1 MTHVKNIEAFSR
13 LVGFCSGYGG
23 TFNPGRQSLQIDA
36 LVNKVIETQSAMEQ
50 AKVAKAEYD
59 NQVNLRKQT
68 FDQLPRLVSSILR
81 TLEASGAKP
90 EKLEDARSFSHQLIG
105 SSPKNRPPLPD
116 RQAGLPSDQANQIKK
131 ETNQRSALQLAY
143 VSKADAFSRLVKAV
157 STEPL
162 YKAHE
167 RTLSTEGL
175 NAKVQE
181 LNQLNRQVAD
191 ARAQWSKARI
201 ERNSVLYGSEVSMI
215 KTAQATKKYVRAIF
229 GHDSEQYALVKALEF
244 TQPNKK

>member
-1 MTHVKNIEAFSR
+1 MTHVKNTEAFSR

-23 TFNPGRQSLQIDA
+23 TYNPGRQTLQIDA

-50 AKVAKAEYD
+50 VKVAKAEYD

-68 FDQLPRLVSSILR
+68 FDLLPRLISSILR

-90 EKLEDARSFSHQLIG
+90 EKLDDARSFVHQLIG
-105 SSPKNRPPLPD
+105 SSPKNRAP
-116 RQAGLPSDQANQIKK
+116 LPSDQADQLSKR
-131 ETNQRSALQLAY
+131 TTQRSRLQLAY

-157 STEPL
+157 NTEPL
-162 YKAHE
+162 YLAHE
-167 RTLSTEGL
+167 STLSTEGL

-191 ARAQWSKARI
+191 ARAQWSKAMI
-201 ERNSVLYGSEVSMI
+201 ERNSVLYSSEVSMK
-215 KTAQATKKYVRAIF
+215 KTAQASKKYVRAIF
-229 GHDSEQYALVKALEF
+229 GHDSEQYALVKSLTF
-244 TQPNKK
+244 KQPT

>member
-36 LVNKVIETQSAMEQ
+36 LVNKVIETQSAMEHV
-50 AKVAKAEYD
+50 KVVKAEYD

-90 EKLEDARSFSHQLIG
+90 EKLDDARSFAHQLLG
-105 SSPKNRPPLPD
+105 SSPKNRAPL
-116 RQAGLPSDQANQIKK
+116 ASGQANQMTK
-131 ETNQRSALQLAY
+131 ETNQRSTLQLAY

-157 STEPL
+157 NTEPL
-162 YKAHE
+162 YAANE
-167 RTLSTEGL
+167 STLSTDGL

-191 ARAQWSKARI
+191 ARALWSKARI
-201 ERNSVLYGSEVSMI
+201 ERNSVLYGSEVSMM
-215 KTAQATKKYVRAIF
+215 KTAQAAKKYVRAIF
-229 GHDSEQYALVKALEF
+229 GHDSEQYELVKALTF
-244 TQPNKK
+244 KQPTTR

>member
-1 MTHVKNIEAFSR
+1 MTHVKNTEAFSR

-23 TFNPGRQSLQIDA
+23 KYNPGRQNLQIDA
-36 LVNKVIETQSAMEQ
+36 LVNKVVETQSAMEHV
-50 AKVAKAEYD
+50 KVAKAEYD
-59 NQVNLRKQT
+59 DQVNLRKQT

-90 EKLEDARSFSHQLIG
+90 EKLEDARSFAHQLLG
-105 SSPKNRPPLPD
+105 SSPKNRAPL
-116 RQAGLPSDQANQIKK
+116 ASEQANQMTK
-131 ETNQRSALQLAY
+131 ESNQRSTLQLAY

-157 STEPL
+157 NTEPL
-162 YKAHE
+162 YSANE
-167 RTLSTEGL
+167 STLSTDGL

-191 ARAQWSKARI
+191 ARALWSKARI
-201 ERNSVLYGSEVSMI
+201 GRNSVLYRSEVSMI

-229 GHDSEQYALVKALEF
+229 GLGSEQYALVKSLEF
-244 TQPNKK
+244 TNPKD

>member
-36 LVNKVIETQSAMEQ
+36 LVNKVIETQSAMEHV
-50 AKVAKAEYD
+50 KVAKAEYD

-90 EKLEDARSFSHQLIG
+90 EKLDDARSFVHQLIG
-105 SSPKNRPPLPD
+105 SSPKNRSP
-116 RQAGLPSDQANQIKK
+116 LPSDQANQTLEK
-131 ETNQRSALQLAY
+131 TNQRSALQLAY

-157 STEPL
+157 NTEPL
-162 YKAHE
+162 YAAYE
-167 RTLSTEGL
+167 STLSKDGL

-181 LNQLNRQVAD
+181 LNHLNRQVAD
-191 ARAQWSKARI
+191 ARALWSKARI
-201 ERNSVLYGSEVSMI
+201 ERNSVLYSSEVSMI

-229 GHDSEQYALVKALEF
+229 GHDSEQYALVKALDF
-244 TQPNKK
+244 TKPTRK

>member
-1 MTHVKNIEAFSR
+1 MTHVKNTEAFTR

-23 TFNPGRQSLQIDA
+23 TYNPGRQNLKINA
-36 LVNKVIETQSAMEQ
+36 LVNKVVETQSAMEHV
-50 AKVAKAEYD
+50 KVAKAEYD

-90 EKLEDARSFSHQLIG
+90 EKLEDARSFAHQLLG
-105 SSPKNRPPLPD
+105 SSPKNRAPI
-116 RQAGLPSDQANQIKK
+116 PSDQMTKK
-131 ETNQRSALQLAY
+131 TNQRSALQLAY

-157 STEPL
+157 NTEPL
-162 YKAHE
+162 YVAHE
-167 RTLSTEGL
+167 STLSTEGL

-191 ARAQWSKARI
+191 ARALWSKARI
-201 ERNSVLYGSEVSMI
+201 ERNTVLYGSEVSMI